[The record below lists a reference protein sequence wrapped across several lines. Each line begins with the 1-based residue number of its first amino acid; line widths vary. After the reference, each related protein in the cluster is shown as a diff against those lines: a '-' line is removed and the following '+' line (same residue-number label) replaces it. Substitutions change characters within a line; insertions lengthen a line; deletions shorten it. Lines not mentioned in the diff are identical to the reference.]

1 MAILNK
7 LEEDTRI
14 PQFERIGGALQAR
27 IVKGEDLPKILELDP
42 AHWAVTSIDVSKYSC
57 NSEFLEFLDTDRN
70 GKIRV
75 DEIKNIIRWV
85 LPRMKN
91 LEGFEKGSTE
101 LVFADLNQETPEG
114 TAIFNSAKFAMQN
127 AGMADADRITLADIR
142 DHKKLLSY
150 GLSNG
155 DGVVPPEQICVE
167 ELSIFANQVM
177 TLGGKAKDISG
188 ADGIDLAIVTAFAA
202 NAGKFLAWKKAPA
215 GDPSIFARGENTPA
229 LYGKFTAIREKVDEY
244 FKMCQIMALADGN
257 STTVTTSLDPMNISS
272 METFMKNAPI
282 AKATAAEEL
291 DLKGNLNPAWKGALE
306 GFFSAFVPEKTLIRL
321 EDWQTITS
329 TLAPYGKWITGKP
342 CDNFDALDDAA
353 LAKLQQDLDN
363 GMIAKLE
370 ELIAL
375 DKSSGENVLCFS
387 QVRKLILLQQNLM
400 EFLNNFVSLK
410 ALFALDHQAM
420 LQHGELIMDGRHFT
434 LVTPLTNVADHK
446 KLAGKCYICT
456 MYIEVTVGEGTALKK
471 QNYAVAVT
479 SGDMNNLFTGKCGI
493 FITDTGVVCDAKVV
507 DYIQQPVSFSE
518 ALKMPFFKFGE
529 MVGKQIDKFFSA
541 RSKEVESGVTQ
552 SFTEAQKF
560 KPGDPKAAA
569 KPPVQTPAVSGSM
582 MLMGGGLGIAAIG
595 SSFAFMAQAMKNVS
609 VWNVLLVFLCVIL
622 IFSGPLVIMS
632 LIKLY
637 RRSISSFLEAGG
649 VAINKRMRLTRK
661 MGAIFTRSPHVPL
674 KNFLNT
680 ADVVNGTFDKLV
692 PAKAKKSF
700 FWRFVLILVVIL
712 IFALA
717 GFLVY
722 RAFPGMFGN
731 LFCRNTC
738 EKECVQKKPCP
749 VKKAPVKENKAPCP
763 AKKAPVTVKKETK
776 ADIRKNDAAK
786 APVKAG
792 NAAAKPAKE
801 QVKAT
806 DKKIK

>member
-1 MAILNK
+1 MAVTK
-7 LEEDTRI
+7 SFDEDTRI
-14 PQFERIGGALQAR
+14 PKFERIGGSLQPR
-27 IVKGEDLPKILELDP
+27 ISKGEDLARLLELDP
-42 AHWAVTSIDVSKYSC
+42 AHWAVTSIDTAKYSC
-57 NSEFLEFLDTDRN
+57 DPEFLEFLDTDRN

-75 DEIKNIIRWV
+75 DEIKNILRWV

-91 LEGFEKGSTE
+91 FGGFEKGSSE
-101 LVFADLNQETPEG
+101 LVFADLDQNTPEG
-114 TAIFNSAKFAMQN
+114 LAIYNSAKFAMQN
-127 AGMADADRITLADIR
+127 AGMPEADRITLADIR

-167 ELSIFANQVM
+167 SLSVFANQVM
-177 TLGGKAKDISG
+177 TLGGRVKDISG
-188 ADGIDLAIVTAFAA
+188 ADGIDAATVASFAA
-202 NAGKFLAWKKAPA
+202 NATKFLAWKKAPSENPA
-215 GDPSIFARGENTPA
+215 IFARGADTAA
-229 LYGKFTAIREKVDEY
+229 LYGKFTSIREKADEY
-244 FKMCQIMALADGN
+244 FKLCQVMALADGN
-257 STTVTTSLDPMNISS
+257 STLTSSVLDPMNVAS

-282 AKATAAEEL
+282 AKATAKEEL
-291 DLKGNLNPAWKGALE
+291 DLNGNLNPAWKGALE
-306 GFFSAFVPEKTLIRL
+306 GFFNAFVPEKSVITIA
-321 EDWQTITS
+321 DWKEITAIL
-329 TLAPYGKWITGKP
+329 TPYGSWINSKP
-342 CDNFDALDDAA
+342 CAIFDALDDAA
-353 LAKLQQDLDN
+353 LAKLQQDLDE
-363 GMIAKLE
+363 GMIGKLE

-420 LQHGELIMDGRHFT
+420 LQHGELIMDGRHFS
-434 LVTPLTNVADHK
+434 LVTPLANIAEHK
-446 KLAGKCYICT
+446 KLAGKCYICV
-456 MYIEVTVGEGTALKK
+456 MYIETLSGVGAAAKK

-479 SGDMNNLFTGKCGI
+479 SGDMNNLFVGKCGI
-493 FITDTGVVCDAKVV
+493 FITGNGTVCDAKVV

-541 RSKEVESGVTQ
+541 RSKEVESGVTK
-552 SFTEAQKF
+552 SFTDAQKYT
-560 KPGDPKAAA
+560 PGDPKAAA
-569 KPPVQTPAVSGSM
+569 KTPAQTPAVSGSM

-661 MGAIFTRSPHVPL
+661 MGAIFTRSPHIPL

-692 PAKAKKSF
+692 PGKTGKNPF
-700 FWRFVLILVVIL
+700 LRIVFILVFVLVLCGIAAW
-712 IFALA
+712 IFYKVSPEKS
-717 GFLVY
+717 GK
-722 RAFPGMFGN
+722 
-731 LFCRNTC
+731 LFCKPFC
-738 EKECVQKKPCP
+738 KKECVASVKKPACP
-749 VKKAPVKENKAPCP
+749 VQKEAERKNTAVKQAVVKKAVKPAP
-763 AKKAPVTVKKETK
+763 AP
-776 ADIRKNDAAK
+776 AAK
-786 APVKAG
+786 TPAP
-792 NAAAKPAKE
+792 AATE
-801 QVKAT
+801 
-806 DKKIK
+806 KKTK